1 MEPSKASP
9 KKTRNRRN
17 RDRSGKPREPL
28 DDPNYLPVTD
38 AEVDSIL
45 VWSAT
50 QEKGEQAMLAYQKSR
65 AEHNRKKAAVY
76 RPQKDRYLTRLRRY
90 LKFFHG
96 RKKSTDQRNSSTQT
110 IGSGWPITRDKFL
123 LWARRDPRQ
132 GKFRCIITYLRAVE
146 AARLATHHLFVD
158 DFPNLSGKSLQ
169 LDKHIK
175 ELLSHY
181 DRKCPGKNTPQTQTE
196 TTTRPSTSS
205 LTGSK
210 VITKPETAQVA
221 TTNNNDN
228 PLSKPAKKIIP
239 TVATSSK
246 SANLTIAL
254 RPETIDNLTTQA
266 STTNATQLD
275 TDNTPAKTAGKPTPQ
290 TTSTSKP
297 APVPHENKTSTNTP
311 NSGQI
316 SRKKTI
322 LSTDSSAS
330 TSSLPS
336 PDSVSLL
343 SAHKPSASNVLS
355 NKIVHHDSTN
365 DSSSSSKIFL
375 PRSLVHNCSDQSSV
389 HKSTTNPL
397 NKSGQDN
404 NTMIISSNEGESSTL
419 NQISTTK
426 SKEVVVKRTRSRSES
441 SSSDDADDDDIPLA
455 LLNHKPPKKK
465 SKSNPI
471 QSNSQNQT
479 SDLSNIPSNQTE
491 DHYLEDQSLPLYT
504 HLESFIDLISSP
516 EIREQVFNEL
526 RRDHPNNLGIKEVIE
541 GLSVEIEGCTGEGG
555 ELNSIA
561 TSTDLEEC
569 LEPYLTYW
577 AYEGISGFPM
587 KAIKVCIW
595 LNSYEPKVTEKET
608 KDISLCFDKLSTRI
622 AIGFPQDDEDG
633 ALSMFDY
640 PSSFLTSKIWLSFI
654 DFHGWSSSN
663 LNPTT
668 LNQNSECME
677 PNVTNSR
684 QRSVSISST
693 IGSSLSSL
701 PNSPS
706 PSPPPLLQTRSRSTA
721 ARRIFNQALIGLR
734 SRPTRYQN
742 RLDQQ
747 LQRDHQHQNPNPNP
761 ERPKQKQKSKQSQEH
776 DQQQSQSEDQDQKQS
791 EEEDQQQQQEQQEEH
806 DPHRDSLNLEK
817 EHHHHIQY
825 KRDLIH
831 SVEHQKFLSNL
842 RRFVQLLR

>member
-330 TSSLPS
+330 TSSLPHRIRS
-336 PDSVSLL
+336 PYS
-343 SAHKPSASNVLS
+343 
-355 NKIVHHDSTN
+355 
-365 DSSSSSKIFL
+365 
-375 PRSLVHNCSDQSSV
+375 
-389 HKSTTNPL
+389 
-397 NKSGQDN
+397 
-404 NTMIISSNEGESSTL
+404 
-419 NQISTTK
+419 
-426 SKEVVVKRTRSRSES
+426 
-441 SSSDDADDDDIPLA
+441 
-455 LLNHKPPKKK
+455 
-465 SKSNPI
+465 
-471 QSNSQNQT
+471 
-479 SDLSNIPSNQTE
+479 
-491 DHYLEDQSLPLYT
+491 
-504 HLESFIDLISSP
+504 
-516 EIREQVFNEL
+516 
-526 RRDHPNNLGIKEVIE
+526 
-541 GLSVEIEGCTGEGG
+541 
-555 ELNSIA
+555 
-561 TSTDLEEC
+561 
-569 LEPYLTYW
+569 
-577 AYEGISGFPM
+577 
-587 KAIKVCIW
+587 
-595 LNSYEPKVTEKET
+595 
-608 KDISLCFDKLSTRI
+608 
-622 AIGFPQDDEDG
+622 
-633 ALSMFDY
+633 
-640 PSSFLTSKIWLSFI
+640 
-654 DFHGWSSSN
+654 
-663 LNPTT
+663 
-668 LNQNSECME
+668 
-677 PNVTNSR
+677 
-684 QRSVSISST
+684 
-693 IGSSLSSL
+693 
-701 PNSPS
+701 
-706 PSPPPLLQTRSRSTA
+706 
-721 ARRIFNQALIGLR
+721 ALINPRHLMYHQR
-734 SRPTRYQN
+734 K
-742 RLDQQ
+742 LFIMI
-747 LQRDHQHQNPNPNP
+747 LQMILLLLL
-761 ERPKQKQKSKQSQEH
+761 KSSC
-776 DQQQSQSEDQDQKQS
+776 
-791 EEEDQQQQQEQQEEH
+791 
-806 DPHRDSLNLEK
+806 LVL
-817 EHHHHIQY
+817 
-825 KRDLIH
+825 
-831 SVEHQKFLSNL
+831 
-842 RRFVQLLR
+842 

>member
-290 TTSTSKP
+290 TTST
-297 APVPHENKTSTNTP
+297 
-311 NSGQI
+311 
-316 SRKKTI
+316 RKRPFYLPI
-322 LSTDSSAS
+322 PRLPLHHS
-330 TSSLPS
+330 PS

-343 SAHKPSASNVLS
+343 SAHKPSASNVPS
-355 NKIVHHDSTN
+355 KKIVHHDSTN

-526 RRDHPNNLGIKEVIE
+526 RRDHPNNLGIKEKNV
-541 GLSVEIEGCTGEGG
+541 
-555 ELNSIA
+555 
-561 TSTDLEEC
+561 

-595 LNSYEPKVTEKET
+595 LNSYEPQVTEKET

-622 AIGFPQDDEDG
+622 ATGFPQDEG
-633 ALSMFDY
+633 EGLSMFDY
-640 PSSFLTSKIWLSFI
+640 PSSFLLKI
-654 DFHGWSSSN
+654 
-663 LNPTT
+663 
-668 LNQNSECME
+668 C
-677 PNVTNSR
+677 R
-684 QRSVSISST
+684 QRSVSVSST

-721 ARRIFNQALIGLR
+721 ARRIFNQALIDLR

-742 RLDQQ
+742 RLNQQ
-747 LQRDHQHQNPNPNP
+747 FNVTINTRIQIQIQN
-761 ERPKQKQKSKQSQEH
+761 
-776 DQQQSQSEDQDQKQS
+776 
-791 EEEDQQQQQEQQEEH
+791 
-806 DPHRDSLNLEK
+806 
-817 EHHHHIQY
+817 
-825 KRDLIH
+825 
-831 SVEHQKFLSNL
+831 
-842 RRFVQLLR
+842 VQNRNKNQTISRT